1 MYKWAI
7 QKTRVAKELEGAQ
20 GCERERKRPIKNL
33 MNLCKMFNFVRI
45 NAVLVA
51 GIDLAKA
58 PHLKLINKQKG
69 INMEE
74 VNNLDSK
81 VLELQQRLKNL
92 ELALDLYETDL
103 YKIDK
108 RLETIEKKG
117 E

>member
-1 MYKWAI
+1 
-7 QKTRVAKELEGAQ
+7 
-20 GCERERKRPIKNL
+20 
-33 MNLCKMFNFVRI
+33 
-45 NAVLVA
+45 
-51 GIDLAKA
+51 
-58 PHLKLINKQKG
+58 
-69 INMEE
+69 MEE

>member
-1 MYKWAI
+1 
-7 QKTRVAKELEGAQ
+7 
-20 GCERERKRPIKNL
+20 
-33 MNLCKMFNFVRI
+33 
-45 NAVLVA
+45 
-51 GIDLAKA
+51 
-58 PHLKLINKQKG
+58 
-69 INMEE
+69 MEE

-108 RLETIEKKG
+108 RLETVEKKG

>member
-1 MYKWAI
+1 LYKWAI

-45 NAVLVA
+45 N
-51 GIDLAKA
+51 
-58 PHLKLINKQKG
+58 KQKG

-81 VLELQQRLKNL
+81 ILELQQRLKNL
-92 ELALDLYETDL
+92 ELAVDLYETDL

-108 RLETIEKKG
+108 RLETIEKYRK
-117 E
+117 ENND